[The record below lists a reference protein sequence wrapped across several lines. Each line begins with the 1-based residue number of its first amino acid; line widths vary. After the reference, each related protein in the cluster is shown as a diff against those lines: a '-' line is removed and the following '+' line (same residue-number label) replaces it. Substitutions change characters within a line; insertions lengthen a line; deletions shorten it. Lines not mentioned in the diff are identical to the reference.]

1 MSIKAIITNIKE
13 LRIPCLAV
21 EKNEDIKQI
30 IIDLKDT
37 LESTKGL
44 GLSANQIG
52 YNKRVSYLK
61 VPIKVDPKT
70 KEIEYTELILIN
82 AKIVEKTKS
91 VKIMNEACLSFPGI
105 TITTQ
110 RYIFIVVENY
120 NEQLEVN
127 MMLLQDNESLV
138 CQRELDHLAGRTIL
152 DRKWRAK

>member
-1 MSIKAIITNIKE
+1 MSIKSIVTNIKE

-21 EKNEDIKQI
+21 EKDEDIKQI

-52 YNKRVSYLK
+52 YNKRISFLK

-82 AKIVEKTKS
+82 AKIMEKIKP
-91 VKIMNEACLSFPGI
+91 VKLMNEACLSFPGM
-105 TITTQ
+105 TVTTQ
-110 RYIFIVVENY
+110 RYIFIVVENH
-120 NEQLEVN
+120 NEKLEVN
-127 MMLLQDNESLV
+127 TMLLQDNESFV
-138 CQRELDHLAGRTIL
+138 CQHELDHLAGKTLL